1 MCEGFVLLEPVHTS
15 FKEIKSKRRGF
26 EGVGWGSD
34 EKVDDSKLHEG
45 DGIIMLTSDPAGLY
59 NSVSDHSE
67 PVKDVLVEDSEKEQP
82 DVPDDQLVE
91 NEVSEGVEPINVSS
105 EIKENKQ
112 FGQHVY
118 YTISVNGNRN
128 SVDIPKR
135 GDLVTFVRGNK
146 RKAKDVRFKTTS
158 ALERFEG
165 KLTPMQTES
174 ESPGFQTIIGD
185 KSYDINLSE
194 VVSCEPKVLKD
205 DDAIEAMIHDGK
217 LVGICR
223 KADWYLESSFGA
235 KFKERS
241 KARTRTQLNL
251 TVKRDLGGNII
262 AQSCMAKGPDGSLGF
277 SPGWTTRTSRFVP
290 QDHIVDDS
298 LDTGDEVTTA
308 LNKDAEP
315 FMF

>member
-1 MCEGFVLLEPVHTS
+1 
-15 FKEIKSKRRGF
+15 
-26 EGVGWGSD
+26 
-34 EKVDDSKLHEG
+34 
-45 DGIIMLTSDPAGLY
+45 MLTSDPAGLY
-59 NSVSDHSE
+59 NSVLDQFE
-67 PVKDVLVEDSEKEQP
+67 PVKDGLVEDSEKDQA
-82 DVPDDQLVE
+82 DVPNDQLVE
-91 NEVSEGVEPINVSS
+91 NEVFEGVERINVSS

-112 FGQHVY
+112 FGRYVY
-118 YTISVNGNRN
+118 YTISGNGNRN

-146 RKAKDVRFKTTS
+146 GKAKDVRLKTTS

-165 KLTPMQTES
+165 KLTAMQTES
-174 ESPGFQTIIGD
+174 GSPGFQTIIGD

-194 VVSCEPKVLKD
+194 VISCEPKVLKD

-223 KADWYLESSFGA
+223 KADLYLESSIGA

-251 TVKRDLGGNII
+251 TVKRDLGGKII

-290 QDHIVDDS
+290 QDHIIVDDS
-298 LDTGDEVTTA
+298 LDNGDEFTTA

-315 FMF
+315 FVL